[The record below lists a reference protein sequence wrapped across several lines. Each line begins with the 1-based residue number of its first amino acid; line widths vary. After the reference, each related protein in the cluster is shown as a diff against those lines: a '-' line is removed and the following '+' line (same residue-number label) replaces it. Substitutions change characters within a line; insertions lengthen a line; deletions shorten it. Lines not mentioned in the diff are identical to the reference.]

1 MTIRVLVR
9 GRQEARVGGDTMMK
23 AGDRGTQFLE
33 GGHSQ
38 GVQAVSKIC
47 KREGKRFSLGTS
59 RRLFYAS
66 PGDPL
71 QMLTSRTITQAMCAV
86 LSQNFCG
93 NLLRQQ

>member
-1 MTIRVLVR
+1 
-9 GRQEARVGGDTMMK
+9 MMK
-23 AGDRGTQFLE
+23 AGVRGTQFPE

-47 KREGKRFSLGTS
+47 KREGKRLSPGTS
-59 RRLFYAS
+59 RRLLHAS

-71 QMLTSRTITQAMCAV
+71 QMLTAKTITQAMCAV